1 MRLQILCAALLA
13 ASSALAQTS
22 NPPASS
28 PAPSVRSADP
38 RDNPRIEMPA
48 STGDC
53 ADTACSGTTAPRS
66 PTSDISDSSVG
77 TSGALAGT
85 ASSGSTTSTGRCD
98 TLLGE
103 ERQKCLKEQAATGI
117 VK

>member
-1 MRLQILCAALLA
+1 MKLQVLCAALLA

-48 STGDC
+48 STG
-53 ADTACSGTTAPRS
+53 ASTAGGGTTAPRS
-66 PTSDISDSSVG
+66 ADSDSSSVA
-77 TSGALAGT
+77 TT
-85 ASSGSTTSTGRCD
+85 AIEGSAAAEATRSTGRCD

-117 VK
+117 AK